1 MQKKL
6 KDSKAENAQLQGL
19 LAREGEELLLS
30 GQRQS
35 LLESQATEVESRIR
49 SLEAE
54 VEVLR
59 KNSEE
64 FKVDH

>member
-6 KDSKAENAQLQGL
+6 KDSEAENARLQGL